1 MQLIDAQRAGEE
13 LQDQAAVGA
22 QVQARHL
29 PAEAVVDEAVGQR
42 HQEVAPHCGLGLLD
56 VEAVAQQAIEDRL
69 SNGGVV
75 VGLGGHVQGPG
86 AEILAAA
93 TAAAVLCVGDLQ
105 PGDPAVCQ
113 GADAAV
119 QEAFAVALA
128 ATGGARGTPGGRTNP
143 VDQVGEHGLCPRQ
156 GDAVSTA
163 LLGRRPSIL
172 QVQKELRS
180 LSR

>member
-1 MQLIDAQRAGEE
+1 VEFIDAQRAGEA
-13 LQDQAAVGA
+13 LQDQAPVGA

-42 HQEVAPHCGLGLLD
+42 HQEVAPHRGLGLLD
-56 VEAVAQQAIEDRL
+56 VEAVAQQAIEDGL

-105 PGDPAVCQ
+105 PGDPAVRQ

-119 QEAFAVALA
+119 QEAFAVAPA
-128 ATGGARGTPGGRTNP
+128 ATGGARGTPGAQRIRWIKSGSMAC
-143 VDQVGEHGLCPRQ
+143 V
-156 GDAVSTA
+156 
-163 LLGRRPSIL
+163 LGKAMRYLPPC
-172 QVQKELRS
+172 
-180 LSR
+180 